1 MRIHMIE
8 VEILSLYSKSF
19 ENIQYYFIR
28 NKDLL
33 LQLKVCRVGKSKE
46 EERMLLTIFS
56 RLGLD
61 YLGFFILSMLKG

>member
-8 VEILSLYSKSF
+8 VEILSLYPKIF

-46 EERMLLTIFS
+46 EKRMVLTIFS
-56 RLGLD
+56 RLGID